1 MAVEAIRSVHNKT
14 YTYGRS
20 AVLTYIASGG
30 ADDWTLGALNVT
42 WSYSVELGDTGWY
55 CGERYPPRFLGNNAH
70 YSVRVMVD
78 AGRYGFFLP
87 ASEIVPTGEE
97 VFAAVRVMAKY
108 IWERVVVD

>member
-1 MAVEAIRSVHNKT
+1 MAVEAIRNVHNKT

-42 WSYSVELGDTGWY
+42 WSYSVELGDTGWLW
-55 CGERYPPRFLGNNAH
+55 RRKVHPRFLDNNTH
-70 YSVRVMVD
+70 YSVCMMD

-108 IWERVVVD
+108 IVEACGR